1 MKLKKA
7 KRECDTIT
15 ADLGA
20 FSNPEDLALTLENAC
35 YQTPKALSGL
45 CQAGHG

>member
-20 FSNPEDLALTLENAC
+20 FSNPEDLALTLENA
-35 YQTPKALSGL
+35 
-45 CQAGHG
+45 